1 MTNPLTL
8 IPRRGRLALYLLYA
22 LLGPVLTY
30 TRTRGW
36 TGDAEL
42 TLWVGLGTA
51 LGVTAAANLTPEAGA
66 IELLDDP
73 ENEA

>member
-1 MTNPLTL
+1 MPNPLTL
-8 IPRRGRLALYLLYA
+8 IPRRGRLALYLGYA
-22 LLGPVLTY
+22 LAGPVLTY
-30 TRTRGW
+30 TRARGW

-51 LGVTAAANLTPEAGA
+51 LGLVAGSNITPKT
-66 IELLDDP
+66 DP